1 MHKLSTKLLSTLHA
15 AVIFY
20 RSQHWNACGENF
32 FGDHLMLERIYS
44 SLSGLEDKLAE
55 RTVLTNGES
64 IDVCALLTEAS
75 AACVEWSTSDISAP
89 LIQLIEEVNEC
100 IEAGHSTGTTNL
112 LQGISDEIEQSL
124 YLVMAKQRV
133 GKLVSSAATPAPESS
148 SQALSGEDED
158 DVWGDESSWP
168 DDIVDDLDNQA
179 TNNPFT
185 VDSPEDDEEDD

>member
-1 MHKLSTKLLSTLHA
+1 MLNTKLLSTLHA

-32 FGDHLMLERIYS
+32 FGGHLMLERIYS

-89 LIQLIEEVNEC
+89 LIQLIEEVNQC

-133 GKLVSSAATPAPESS
+133 GNLVSSAAPPSPDPS

-158 DVWGDESSWP
+158 DAWGDDSSWP
-168 DDIVDDLDNQA
+168 NVAVDA
-179 TNNPFT
+179 TDNPFT
-185 VDSPEDDEEDD
+185 VDSPEDDDEEDD